1 MMATNPFYDVLLLT
15 VHEKKPLAS
24 GFFFFL
30 FTPADF
36 CRERRPAQWWIFH
49 ENIVDLTMG
58 LIDAYG
64 THVMI
69 SVRIGHHIPHS
80 EGKRSVL
87 FPLSGANR
95 EELKAS
101 ERFSAATPSS
111 PSARERRWFGLKPR
125 LSSLDGRG
133 GMATATATA
142 GDEAACAAISG
153 FAWRTRTA
161 IHYGSSLWGAATL
174 QGIGAASFRI
184 KLLDQTKKKNVPN

>member
-1 MMATNPFYDVLLLT
+1 MM
-15 VHEKKPLAS
+15 
-24 GFFFFL
+24 
-30 FTPADF
+30 
-36 CRERRPAQWWIFH
+36 
-49 ENIVDLTMG
+49 DLSWEHSWPNHG
-58 LIDAYG
+58 AYRDAYG

-161 IHYGSSLWGAATL
+161 IRYGSSLWGAATL

-184 KLLDQTKKKNVPN
+184 KLLDQTKKKICTKLKIRIFSIRLPQHERSLQQTFN